1 MFVKLRAVTFV
12 MATLL
17 LTALAIP
24 TVIRSVDGEAWIL
37 DDYLTVLKAREHEVK
52 DAFSIKLT
60 GITHVTFMPPSERGL
75 NNEGVYSVMYHDQ
88 EAVMKV
94 MNWKNGGSEAL
105 GEVLALK
112 DVGFYIASGL
122 CTLSGQEKHV
132 IIMKKI
138 PGTPLPDT
146 IEYKKEPSD
155 EKRNQ
160 MKGEAI
166 ELMCEN
172 VADIVMAKKVLHYEN
187 TVDNTCVLMKDGK
200 VGSARVCDFGPVGMY
215 RVDHSVQRAQVI
227 AWCKKR
233 WTIGTWRTNDSSEM
247 F

>member
-1 MFVKLRAVTFV
+1 
-12 MATLL
+12 
-17 LTALAIP
+17 
-24 TVIRSVDGEAWIL
+24 
-37 DDYLTVLKAREHEVK
+37 
-52 DAFSIKLT
+52 
-60 GITHVTFMPPSERGL
+60 
-75 NNEGVYSVMYHDQ
+75 
-88 EAVMKV
+88 MKV
-94 MNWKNGGSEAL
+94 MNWKKDGSEAL

-122 CTLSGQEKHV
+122 YTISGQEKHV

-172 VADIVMAKKVLHYEN
+172 VADIVMAKKVLH
-187 TVDNTCVLMKDGK
+187 
-200 VGSARVCDFGPVGMY
+200 
-215 RVDHSVQRAQVI
+215 
-227 AWCKKR
+227 
-233 WTIGTWRTNDSSEM
+233 
-247 F
+247 